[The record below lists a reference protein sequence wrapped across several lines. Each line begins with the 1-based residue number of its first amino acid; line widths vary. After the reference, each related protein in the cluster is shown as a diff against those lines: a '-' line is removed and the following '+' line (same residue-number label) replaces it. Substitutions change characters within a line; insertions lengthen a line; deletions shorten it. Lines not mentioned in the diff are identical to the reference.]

1 LFLKNDKLLIHF
13 GGGDTTFSDG
23 LFEIRVPLSD
33 TPTFRLAGAG
43 GSGASL
49 EDLFETLRF

>member
-1 LFLKNDKLLIHF
+1 L

-33 TPTFRLAGAG
+33 TPTFHLAVVGR

-49 EDLFETLRF
+49 EDLFKSLRFYYYNGNVF